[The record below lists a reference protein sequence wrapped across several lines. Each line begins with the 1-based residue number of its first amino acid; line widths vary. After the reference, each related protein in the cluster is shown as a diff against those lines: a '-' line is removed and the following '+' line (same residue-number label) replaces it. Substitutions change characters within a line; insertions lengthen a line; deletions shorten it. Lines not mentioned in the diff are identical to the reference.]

1 MYYPTFNRASAFHE
15 RLMHSIAQGQKLG
28 QDYTSNN
35 EPSES
40 SQYYFCFDIV
50 YSMTRQQMVMYCV
63 FFSQDGEIMF
73 SRTLAL
79 YVSEWLWNR
88 LGKAKQADRIK
99 RYLCSLSFREGI
111 PLVER
116 APFEEVE
123 DGIFLANVDWQSYNI
138 SKSICSRF

>member
-50 YSMTRQQMVMYCV
+50 NSISRGQMVMYCV

-79 YVSEWLWNR
+79 YVSRWFWTR
-88 LGKAKQADRIK
+88 IGKAKQADRIK

-111 PLVER
+111 PLIEKN
-116 APFEEVE
+116 PFTEVE
-123 DGIFLANVDWQSYNI
+123 EGVFLAHIDWDSYRINR
-138 SKSICSRF
+138 SICARL